1 MDGCSGRGDKLPRE
15 TIQMPAHP
23 PTNARNIDLFSE
35 KEKPSGNFA
44 LRERCTKK
52 EEKKRK
58 KGKKR
63 GKKEEKRKNVSFLR
77 VYVCVKAKLTFV
89 SFFPPLFLC
98 TFPLGQNYF
107 YCPNEKCGPVTT

>member
-52 EEKKRK
+52 RGKKEEQRKKKR
-58 KGKKR
+58 KKR
-63 GKKEEKRKNVSFLR
+63 GKKE
-77 VYVCVKAKLTFV
+77 
-89 SFFPPLFLC
+89 
-98 TFPLGQNYF
+98 
-107 YCPNEKCGPVTT
+107 KC

>member
-44 LRERCTKK
+44 LTKTHSQTLDIHSEYSILRDALKKNLRDYLGIFPKWMLNSFEVREEVVVR
-52 EEKKRK
+52 
-58 KGKKR
+58 
-63 GKKEEKRKNVSFLR
+63 F
-77 VYVCVKAKLTFV
+77 
-89 SFFPPLFLC
+89 
-98 TFPLGQNYF
+98 
-107 YCPNEKCGPVTT
+107 